1 MIQAYLE
8 SKGGK
13 SRELKNA
20 HTGSIGVVASIERR
34 KWLPDLL
41 MVTIYFFNL
50 IEKLILQTRKSN
62 YQPLFVFQ
70 REKDEKEEEEKKLF
84 VNFFNLIEELTLLT
98 IKSNYQPLF
107 VFQREKEEKEEEKK
121 LFVNFFNLI
130 EKLILQTRKSNYQPL
145 FVFQGEKEE
154 KEKLLTNY
162 VNSKIVEFYLIKY
175 FFLGQ
180 GMAFTIKYNN
190 INPYPSPLKGD

>member
-41 MVTIYFFNL
+41 MVTIY
-50 IEKLILQTRKSN
+50 
-62 YQPLFVFQ
+62 
-70 REKDEKEEEEKKLF
+70 
-84 VNFFNLIEELTLLT
+84 
-98 IKSNYQPLF
+98 
-107 VFQREKEEKEEEKK
+107 
-121 LFVNFFNLI
+121 FFNLI